1 MNSFHALIPFNSLS
15 VNELSKSTLASIRLR
30 IAPCSEVLRKEGH
43 QFTFGELVDSRAV
56 AIIVGKIGT
65 SADIDSRSNKWLT
78 QLAEAKSRGISIY
91 LDYTDHHLGF
101 NSPMT
106 FFYQSALSLTDCCIV
121 PSEFMAKLLRAHY
134 HGPII
139 VIEDSIEITFQ
150 SVKTKLVSS
159 QPTALWF
166 GQASNINF
174 LVDLINSSG
183 FLMSGCNLIVLSNKQ
198 GLDIFSRNSL
208 RLIDPQKIRLGLWSV
223 ESMLSAA
230 SIADFSIIPS
240 NLSNPRK
247 LGASS
252 NRLITSFALGLPTA
266 ADHLPSYQEF
276 SDFYVDIRGPL
287 FSKMVNTPL
296 NFSNLTISAQSLC
309 VDRFNS
315 ESIGQ
320 KWLSLLLNC
329 Q

>member
-15 VNELSKSTLASIRLR
+15 SNELSKSTLASIRLR
-30 IAPCSEVLRKEGH
+30 IAPCSEVLRKEGY

-78 QLAEAKSRGISIY
+78 QLTEAKSRGVSIY

-106 FFYQSALSLTDCCIV
+106 VFYQNSLRLADCCIV
-121 PSEFMAKLLRAHY
+121 PSEFMANLLRAHY
-134 HGPII
+134 QGPITI
-139 VIEDSIEITFQ
+139 IEDSIEITSQ
-150 SVKTKLVSS
+150 AAKMKLVSS
-159 QPTALWF
+159 KPTALWF
-166 GQASNINF
+166 GHASNINF
-174 LVDLINSSG
+174 LIDLINSSG

-240 NLSNPRK
+240 DLSNPRK
-247 LGASS
+247 LGVSS

-266 ADHLPSYQEF
+266 ADNLPSYQEF

-287 FSKMVNTPL
+287 FSTMVDTPL
-296 NFSNLTISAQSLC
+296 NFSNLTTSAQSLY
-309 VDRFNS
+309 VDRFMP

-320 KWLSLLLNC
+320 KWLTLLLNR

>member
-1 MNSFHALIPFNSLS
+1 MNSFHALIPSNSLS
-15 VNELSKSTLASIRLR
+15 ANELAKSSLASIRLR
-30 IAPCSEVLRKEGH
+30 IAPCSEVLRKEGC
-43 QFTFGELVDSRAV
+43 QFTFGELVDHRAD

-65 SADIDSRSNKWLT
+65 SADIDSRSNKWLA

-134 HGPII
+134 HGSII
-139 VIEDSIEITFQ
+139 VIEDSIEITSQ

-159 QPTALWF
+159 QSTALWF
-166 GQASNINF
+166 GHASNVNF
-174 LVDLINSSG
+174 LIDFINSSE
-183 FLMSGCNLIVLSNKQ
+183 FLISGCNLIVLSNEN
-198 GLDIFSRNSL
+198 GLNIFSQSSLKFINRN
-208 RLIDPQKIRLGLWSV
+208 QIRLGLWSV
-223 ESMLSAA
+223 ESMLNAA
-230 SIADFSIIPS
+230 RIADFSIIPS
-240 NLSNPRK
+240 DLSNTRK
-247 LGASS
+247 LGISS

-287 FSKMVNTPL
+287 FSKMVDTPL

-320 KWLSLLLNC
+320 KWLSLLLNS